1 VRIFPDTIVLLAA
14 CVSSEGASSEI
25 FRIASLHGWTFITT
39 PYVLDEVNRH
49 LPDLPAPAWVSW
61 MSIRA
66 ALIAKS
72 DVLTLSIPTFF
83 SISKDRPVLYGAF
96 AWADVLLTLDQA
108 DFGILMNGPFYGLR
122 IVRPGVFLEEER
134 RSGRL

>member
-1 VRIFPDTIVLLAA
+1 
-14 CVSSEGASSEI
+14 
-25 FRIASLHGWTFITT
+25 
-39 PYVLDEVNRH
+39 
-49 LPDLPAPAWVSW
+49 

-66 ALIAKS
+66 ALIVKS
-72 DVLTLSIPTFF
+72 DVLTLSLPTFF